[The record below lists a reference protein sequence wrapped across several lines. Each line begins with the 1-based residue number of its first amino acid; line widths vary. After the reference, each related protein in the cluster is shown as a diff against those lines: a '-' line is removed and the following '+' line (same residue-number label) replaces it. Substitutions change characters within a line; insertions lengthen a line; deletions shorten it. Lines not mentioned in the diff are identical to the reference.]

1 MGNTLL
7 EGNLASIS
15 FPNLVQL
22 IKMESKTALLEL
34 HRIEVNQHA
43 EMYFQNGS
51 LKYAA
56 VNALRGED
64 AMFRIICWW
73 NTGDFK
79 VVSCNVDEVP
89 TPNVSRQI
97 DWILLEGM
105 RRMDECK
112 PFKDLLPDLTSAVS
126 FTQEALDAFEWD
138 KADPP
143 EWIPHWMR
151 YLPRSF
157 SMAKLFEVSTLGHK
171 ETCDALKSMLYTQG
185 TMAHA
190 SDGAL
195 DPAHAPIQKTRFD
208 SFALICMEV
217 MGYEAARQLVE
228 STLAEMPNP
237 DLDALGFSQMVD
249 FADRLSLA
257 VSRQVGFDQG
267 QDINRK
273 LRARITSLL

>member
-1 MGNTLL
+1 MGTTLL

-34 HRIEVNQHA
+34 NRIEVNQQA
-43 EMYFQNGS
+43 EMYFQNGT

-79 VVSCNVDEVP
+79 VVSCTQDELPEANV
-89 TPNVSRQI
+89 TRQI

-126 FTQEALDAFEWD
+126 FTQEALEAFEWD
-138 KADPP
+138 RNDPP

-151 YLPRSF
+151 RLPRSF
-157 SMAKLFEVSTLGHK
+157 SMAQLFDVSTQGHK
-171 ETCDALKSMLYTQG
+171 ETCDSLKAMLYTQG
-185 TMAHA
+185 SMAH
-190 SDGAL
+190 SRDGGL

-217 MGYEAARQLVE
+217 MGYEAARQMVE
-228 STLAEMPNP
+228 NTLAEMPNS
-237 DLDALGFSQMVD
+237 DIDALGFTQMVD
-249 FADRLSLA
+249 LADRISMA

-267 QDINRK
+267 QEINRK